1 MTSIFGPRN
10 MVWPK
15 SKWFIGLWIAVLL
28 ILSSNLSISYLPDEN
43 NLTSVQKD
51 NRGVIEADH
60 NNEIELEED
69 SGIEIT
75 EVPDLKF
82 PTFFEAENVNFD
94 SEITHPAGTRAAE
107 IENNN
112 NPWNATII
120 TGEPDDIT
128 GSCSM
133 VDPDWFLKRLEVD
146 IDNDPEYVQNL
157 TLSVNSLNG
166 ESGKSL
172 QISVYGAFDINQN
185 SKIDWDT
192 ELLFM
197 KAENFQ
203 IGSSF
208 PPILWVNS
216 YQTGFYFLLF
226 RTDAPL
232 ATYDIRLTA
241 NHVWDE
247 TWGEQ
252 ETDQNIDHAEQVTAI
267 PTGGH
272 VRIDYDLFDWYRIS
286 TYGTKKTDIGLN
298 FSLKVELMD
307 SLDMESELVD
317 DKTVFFVTELN
328 ILVYHEGGKVS
339 NNKPIFPFQYR
350 DHLRLSRH
358 SYTKLKSKIEYS
370 DVITLPT
377 HLFKHTYIGFYVNC
391 YGIHNKKPDERLYP
405 FLSNINILTNGW
417 CKYNIDVAD
426 TKVIKRAELSKISV
440 VSLTTDEIF
449 GRTYDNY
456 KYTVWYKQS
465 NNNKP
470 LVTDISIFTL
480 EGEVR
485 EEMTKV
491 TPGTVGTHVYEK
503 GCKYEFTLSG
513 LLLGE
518 GNHHVFQFHFKDQNA
533 WANGT
538 IELGKSW
545 HGPYI
550 SNNIRPY
557 VRPTAPTNLTLY
569 EDSETTYFDLNT
581 IFEDSDV
588 QEELNYTISNP
599 KIDPVNRTW
608 EKQFSNEILNI
619 ELINQTRLQIDV
631 EPNMYGKVDLLFN
644 VSDSKDYYLDS
655 TYKFTIIVMPVN
667 DPPVVI
673 KYFTYIV
680 LDEDSINSEINLYE
694 HFDDPI
700 QDPDYIDSELTFRAE
715 NNMNIDVAIDDNGV
729 VTFTPKAN
737 WHGKEYIDFFASDG
751 VDEASDFIKV
761 IVRSINDVPVMKINE
776 TIEFWQDQWTNLTID
791 TFDAADN
798 ETALISQNLTELFP
812 ILETNPGSFGY
823 SFNNETGH
831 LTIRPKNSMVGTYSW
846 NVSAKDINNAIN
858 STIVTL
864 IIHNV
869 NDPPIPKIL
878 FPDHGAR
885 FLTTDKIAFRGSVF
899 DPDKTLKGIET
910 PPISITWYSTLH
922 YVKEKIGS
930 GLNLEPQLYRNGT
943 HTITLSV
950 NDGEYTRN
958 TSIVVHVFAINKDLD
973 TDSDGIP
980 DYWENLFNLNIKD
993 PRDADEDA
1001 DTDTFSNWEEY
1012 KAETDPRDPNS
1023 FPSKHISRE
1032 SSANDENLGII
1043 LGIFIVLIIIMGYL
1057 VINMVI
1063 KARRRKKEEE
1073 EAKAAAKSA
1082 AASVAGQGGKDSKFK
1097 TPKAICHTCGASFEV
1112 LTLNRPVVI
1121 TCSQCGSKGAVYK

>member
-1 MTSIFGPRN
+1 M
-10 MVWPK
+10 
-15 SKWFIGLWIAVLL
+15 
-28 ILSSNLSISYLPDEN
+28 SYLPDQN
-43 NLTSVQKD
+43 NKAYQHED
-51 NRGVIEADH
+51 NHGDS
-60 NNEIELEED
+60 EIDNTNDIKFQED
-69 SGIEIT
+69 PGFEIT
-75 EVPDLKF
+75 EVPDMKL
-82 PTFFEAENVNFD
+82 PTFFEPENVNFNT
-94 SEITHPAGTRAAE
+94 EILQTSGTRAIE

-120 TGEPDDIT
+120 TGEPDDLT
-128 GSCSM
+128 GSCSPS
-133 VDPDWFLKRLEVD
+133 DPDWFLKRLEIELD
-146 IDNDPEYVQNL
+146 SDPKYAQNL
-157 TLSVNSLNG
+157 SLSVNSING

-172 QISVYGAFDINQN
+172 QICVYGAYDINQN

-216 YQTGFYFLLF
+216 FQTGFYFILF
-226 RTDAPL
+226 RTDALL

-241 NHVWDE
+241 THVWEE

-252 ETDQNIDHAEQVTAI
+252 ETDQNIDHAEQISNMPVA
-267 PTGGH
+267 GH
-272 VRIDYDLFDWYRIS
+272 VRIDYDFFDWFKIS
-286 TYGTKKTDIGLN
+286 TYGIKKTDIGLN
-298 FSLKVELMD
+298 FSLKMEFMD
-307 SLDMESELVD
+307 SLDMESEVVD
-317 DKTVFFVTELN
+317 EKSVFFVTELN

-377 HLFKHTYIGFYVNC
+377 HLFKHTYIGIYVNS

-405 FLSNINILTNGW
+405 FLNNINELTNSWG
-417 CKYNIDVAD
+417 KYNIEKAD
-426 TKVIKRAELSKISV
+426 TKVIKRAGLSKVSV
-440 VSLTTDEIF
+440 KSLTTDEIF

-456 KYTVWYKQS
+456 KYTVVYKQP
-465 NNNKP
+465 NNYKP
-470 LVTDISIFTL
+470 LIIDISIFTL

-485 EEMTKV
+485 EQMTKV
-491 TPGTVGTHVYEK
+491 TPGTVGTKVYEK

-545 HGPYI
+545 HGPYV

-569 EDSETTYFDLNT
+569 EDSETSYFDLNT

-588 QEELNYTISNP
+588 QEELNYTISDP
-599 KIDPVNRTW
+599 KIEPVNRTW
-608 EKQFSNEILNI
+608 EKQFSNEMLNI
-619 ELINQTRLQIDV
+619 ELVNETRLKIDV
-631 EPNMYGKVDLLFN
+631 EPNMYGEVDLLFN
-644 VSDSKDYYLDS
+644 VSDTKNYYLDS
-655 TYKFTIIVMPVN
+655 TFKFTIIIEPVN

-680 LDEDSINSEINLYE
+680 MDEDMVHSEINLYE

-700 QDPDYIDSELTFRAE
+700 HDPDYIDSELTFRVE
-715 NNMNIDVAIDDNGV
+715 NNMNIKVLIDDSGFV
-729 VTFTPKAN
+729 SFTPKAN
-737 WHGKEYIDFFASDG
+737 WHGKEYIDFFASDS

-761 IVRSINDVPVMKINE
+761 IVKSINDVPVMRINE

-812 ILETNPGSFGY
+812 NLKTKPDPFGY
-823 SFNNETGH
+823 SFDNNTGY
-831 LTIRPKNSMVGTYSW
+831 LTIKPRNSMVGTYSW
-846 NVSAKDINNAIN
+846 NVSAIDIHGAIN

-869 NDPPIPKIL
+869 NDPPSPKIQ
-878 FPDHGAR
+878 FPTHGSR

-899 DPDKTLKGIET
+899 DPDKTLTAIET
-910 PPISITWYSTLH
+910 PPITITWYSTLH

-943 HTITLSV
+943 HTVTLSV

-958 TSIVVHVFAINKDLD
+958 TTIVVHVFAINKDLD

-980 DYWENLFNLNIKD
+980 DYWENLFNLNVKD
-993 PRDADEDA
+993 PRDADEDH

-1012 KAETDPRDPNS
+1012 KTETDPRDPNS

-1032 SSANDENLGII
+1032 SGAEDENLGII

-1057 VINMVI
+1057 VINMMI

-1097 TPKAICHTCGASFEV
+1097 APKAICHTCGASFEV